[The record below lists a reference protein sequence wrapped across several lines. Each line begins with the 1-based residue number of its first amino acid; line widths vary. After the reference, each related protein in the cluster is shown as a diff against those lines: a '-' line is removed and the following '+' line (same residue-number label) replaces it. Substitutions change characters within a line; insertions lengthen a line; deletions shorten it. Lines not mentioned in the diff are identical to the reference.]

1 MAPCYAGA
9 RGSAMARASRTIPSY
24 ENAFSEQPIL
34 DHLLGLRFPE
44 LEKPRPEALVAGRRK
59 RLAGVTEHISSTLN
73 YPWSKEFLD
82 AELSP
87 RKLAVTFTEREGYC
101 LPPAQ
106 GHDLITSPAFG
117 GGVSRTAKL
126 GSLQKHAVP
135 VRGGIPYA
143 SAYS

>member
-1 MAPCYAGA
+1 
-9 RGSAMARASRTIPSY
+9 MARASRTIPSY

-117 GGVSRTAKL
+117 GVSRTAKL